1 MPAAESLDEDARVL
15 AQTLAVD
22 HARLA
27 SAQALA
33 WVWRDRPEATDQELA
48 SLGATEVASTEAL
61 AIALRAGPSVEVLR
75 AAAELELDRVEQ
87 LLKQP
92 FDEAGLARAL
102 ADVTRAAPR
111 LADLRVELVGAL
123 PRRGRAFGDV
133 VFVGMPGIAGAE
145 AWHVAWQA
153 AHEATTLEAH
163 AHGART
169 HEQVE
174 RFALRTLAS
183 RARAEGLADGHA
195 RWLATLD
202 LSELGPIADEDDGTG

>member
-1 MPAAESLDEDARVL
+1 MPAAESLDEDARIL

-22 HARLA
+22 HERLA

-33 WVWRDRPEATDQELA
+33 WVWRDRPPVTERELA
-48 SLGATEVASTEAL
+48 SLGAADVVSKEAL
-61 AIALRAGPSVEVLR
+61 AVALRAGPPVEVLR
-75 AAAELELDRVEQ
+75 AAAELELDRVET

-92 FDEAGLARAL
+92 FDAEALTRALAEVARAAPGLAR
-102 ADVTRAAPR
+102 
-111 LADLRVELVGAL
+111 LRIELVGAL

-133 VFVGMPGIAGAE
+133 VFVGMPGVAGAE

-169 HEQVE
+169 HEAVE

-183 RARAEGLADGHA
+183 RARAEGLGDGHA

-202 LSELGPIADEDDGTG
+202 LSDLGSIADEDDSAR